1 MVREEKLR
9 CCEAYAGRAA
19 GNYGDFSK
27 AGAVDGVTTG
37 GQRRGWIVVGERHV
51 GVWRAGIRGLRRSVV
66 GWNNAGRTR
75 ERESRK
81 GWKMERISRDE
92 NKN

>member
-1 MVREEKLR
+1 
-9 CCEAYAGRAA
+9 
-19 GNYGDFSK
+19 
-27 AGAVDGVTTG
+27 
-37 GQRRGWIVVGERHV
+37 VVGERHV
-51 GVWRAGIRGLRRSVV
+51 GVWRAGIRGLRSVV